1 MATIRLYKSLSC
13 VSHLSWLVLKK
24 IRNACGLRTP
34 QKTCTTDA
42 HQTPSTWVR
51 GRGLSGPIYRP
62 WPRLYNRDGRGWGG
76 GLSSVWGWG
85 GWAWACGWGL
95 GLGTGDLGLWLNS
108 GRAHHP
114 SMCFGYHNRAKATS
128 NLDTSAVKWKHQT
141 PFGAAFS
148 AGASTR
154 TRTHTPHV
162 HGPSQLTTT
171 AASPT
176 AACSFTSAPTRTSS
190 GHAQSHQHG
199 HSFGSMN
206 QRGP

>member
-1 MATIRLYKSLSC
+1 MHHRCTPNAIHLGAWSGTIRPDIPPMAK
-13 VSHLSWLVLKK
+13 VLQP
-24 IRNACGLRTP
+24 R
-34 QKTCTTDA
+34 
-42 HQTPSTWVR
+42 WR
-51 GRGLSGPIYRP
+51 GV
-62 WPRLYNRDGRGWGG
+62 GG
-76 GLSSVWGWG
+76 GGGSSVWVWG
-85 GWAWACGWGL
+85 VWAWACGWGL

-108 GRAHHP
+108 SRAHHP

-128 NLDTSAVKWKHQT
+128 NLDTGAVKWKHQT

-162 HGPSQLTTT
+162 HGPSQLTPT